1 MPHRATSK
9 QPAMK
14 GYHVSR
20 RIEITDRVQRIESI
34 EQKLGVTIQSVYA
47 VWTSDEYSQ
56 QLTVNFD
63 VLGGGADL
71 DDGISLVA
79 SVYNDKNQLI
89 GTSQSFI
96 DEESFVGFESI
107 SLTLF
112 DVVEPPALIRVTPKP
127 L

>member
-1 MPHRATSK
+1 M
-9 QPAMK
+9 
-14 GYHVSR
+14 SR
-20 RIEITDRVQRIESI
+20 RIELTDRVQRIESI
-34 EQKLGVTIQSVYA
+34 EQKLGITIQSIYA

-63 VLGGGADL
+63 VLGGSADL

-112 DVVEPPALIRVTPKP
+112 DVLEPPALIRVTPKP
-127 L
+127 F